1 MFRHGLRAEGVQSI
15 YGAERYCYS
24 AVHLGQGEGAIRMAP
39 KTETRLRSVIRRSRF
54 RRLRPSDSRD
64 VRWGGWP
71 GVVVFPPRGETPADK
86 PHFASEVAARLGEAY
101 PLESLRRASH
111 RIEELQAG
119 TEMFRYKGPTDQ
131 PILLIDDVSTTGVTI
146 GAARAA
152 LQSAGHTGVV
162 LAVVW
167 AQAV

>member
-1 MFRHGLRAEGVQSI
+1 
-15 YGAERYCYS
+15 
-24 AVHLGQGEGAIRMAP
+24 
-39 KTETRLRSVIRRSRF
+39 
-54 RRLRPSDSRD
+54 
-64 VRWGGWP
+64 
-71 GVVVFPPRGETPADK
+71 
-86 PHFASEVAARLGEAY
+86 
-101 PLESLRRASH
+101 
-111 RIEELQAG
+111 
-119 TEMFRYKGPTDQ
+119 MFRYKGPTDQ

>member
-1 MFRHGLRAEGVQSI
+1 MGRSGIANRRFTSGRERAQYAWLRKRKRDCDPLFVGRVSVDFDRVIFAMFGG
-15 YGAERYCYS
+15 
-24 AVHLGQGEGAIRMAP
+24 
-39 KTETRLRSVIRRSRF
+39 
-54 RRLRPSDSRD
+54 
-64 VRWGGWP
+64 GGWP